1 MTSYVAVS
9 NGEIDADSPITAD
22 LMSKLRDNPIAIA
35 EGASTVPS
43 NLFPTVLLGTLT
55 TSSGT
60 TQTLSG
66 LDLTPYKFLYISVK
80 NVTFSGTSSLG
91 LSGGSVQI
99 SNVTSGTPLV
109 VAVTVDLISGVVG
122 NTDVSAGVW
131 TGSTASTSLVFYV
144 GGGIDTFTGGS
155 IYVYGVK

>member
-1 MTSYVAVS
+1 MTSYVAVTS
-9 NGEIDADSPITAD
+9 GEIDADSPITAD

-80 NVTFSGTSSLG
+80 NVTFSGTSYLG
-91 LSGGSVQI
+91 LSGGGVQI
-99 SNVTSGTPLV
+99 SNVTSGDPLV

>member
-1 MTSYVAVS
+1 MTSYVAVTS
-9 NGEIDADSPITAD
+9 GEIDADSPITAD

-99 SNVTSGTPLV
+99 SNVTSGDPLV

>member
-1 MTSYVAVS
+1 MTSYVAVTS
-9 NGEIDADSPITAD
+9 GEIDADSPITAD

-66 LDLTPYKFLYISVK
+66 LDLSCT
-80 NVTFSGTSSLG
+80 T
-91 LSGGSVQI
+91 
-99 SNVTSGTPLV
+99 
-109 VAVTVDLISGVVG
+109 
-122 NTDVSAGVW
+122 
-131 TGSTASTSLVFYV
+131 
-144 GGGIDTFTGGS
+144 
-155 IYVYGVK
+155 